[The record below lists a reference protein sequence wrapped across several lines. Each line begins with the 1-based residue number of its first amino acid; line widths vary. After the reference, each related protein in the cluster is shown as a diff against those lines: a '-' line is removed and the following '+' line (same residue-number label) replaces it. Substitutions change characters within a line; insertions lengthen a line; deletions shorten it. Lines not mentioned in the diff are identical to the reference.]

1 MSDKNF
7 PEVINEIHLKD
18 NRYGKGAYYFI
29 REALDHTLK
38 SADKKKKKKRRT
50 KAMYQVLS
58 YSKELKI
65 MHLIVLVQ

>member
-38 SADKKKKKKRRT
+38 SADKKKEEQRPCIR
-50 KAMYQVLS
+50 Y
-58 YSKELKI
+58 
-65 MHLIVLVQ
+65 